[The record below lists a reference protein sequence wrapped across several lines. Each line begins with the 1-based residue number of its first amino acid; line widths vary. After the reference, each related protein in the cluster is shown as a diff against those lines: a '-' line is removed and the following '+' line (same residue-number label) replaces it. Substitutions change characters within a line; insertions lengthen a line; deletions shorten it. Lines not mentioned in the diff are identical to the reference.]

1 MKLGYQAQAGQSSGR
16 LPPLAEYILGYGGL
30 IAFAVVTL
38 SWSLVSSLLYRIL
51 PQRIIT
57 RIGPAMVTAV
67 ARTYIGILRRSGQVH
82 FDFTALNTLR
92 GQVVIIAPNHP
103 SLLDAVMVIARLPG
117 VVCITKAELW
127 DNPLLGG
134 GMRMAGYIRNDTPIA
149 LTKLGIAKLR
159 ESRPLLLFPEGTR
172 TTRQPVNQFRGG
184 FALMVKLA
192 GVPIQTVFIETNSR
206 FLGKGWPL
214 LKKPDLPLVYRIRL
228 GRRFEVEGDVRQFVA
243 TLEQYFRDEL
253 R

>member
-16 LPPLAEYILGYGGL
+16 LPAIVEYILAYGGL
-30 IAFAVVTL
+30 LAFAAVTL
-38 SWSLVSSLLYRIL
+38 PWSLASSLLYRIL
-51 PQRIIT
+51 PQRVIA
-57 RIGPAMVTAV
+57 RIGPRMVTAV
-67 ARTYIGILRRSGQVH
+67 ARTYIGILRCTGQVH
-82 FDFTALNTLR
+82 FDLGALDTLH
-92 GQVVIIAPNHP
+92 GQVIIAPNHP
-103 SLLDAVMVIARLPG
+103 SLLDAVMVISRVPG
-117 VVCITKAELW
+117 AVCITKAELW

-149 LTKLGIAKLR
+149 LTKLAIAKLR
-159 ESRPLLLFPEGTR
+159 QNRPLLLFPEGTR

-184 FALMVKLA
+184 FALMAKLA
-192 GVPIQTVFIETNSR
+192 GVPVQTVFIETNSR
-206 FLGKGWPL
+206 FVGKGWPL
-214 LKKPDLPLVYRIRL
+214 LKKPDLPLVYRVRL